1 MFSLVRPFDGTT
13 NLGKYDERNRIHACH
28 LRHLC
33 GLYFA
38 ANSETELLDQMQVFA
53 EEVVPRIT

>member
-1 MFSLVRPFDGTT
+1 MRRVEAKAIFDSIA
-13 NLGKYDERNRIHACH
+13 DEGVT
-28 LRHLC
+28 HLC

-53 EEVVPRIT
+53 EEVVPRLT